1 MHNNHTLAE
10 FMPSKIPGINNLQK
24 VAYFSKLI
32 EGMLYKTIR
41 IIIILWKNCKFQTV
55 VFLSKSPSH
64 LHQRKQ
70 ENMPVS

>member
-32 EGMLYKTIR
+32 EGM
-41 IIIILWKNCKFQTV
+41 
-55 VFLSKSPSH
+55 
-64 LHQRKQ
+64 
-70 ENMPVS
+70 